1 MIKFI
6 PIGRMYDIVKEQ
18 YFSCLDEVYREDNQ
32 FEGTYCKKSEQ
43 KLQDITGRKHALL
56 VTSGTAGIMAMLLA
70 QQVKPGDE
78 VICINYSCPATVMP
92 IMVVGAKPVFVDID
106 RHGQMDLSNVRSKI
120 TKRTSA
126 ILTTGLYGDTFD
138 YDAIKDLGI
147 PILND
152 SAQSVFNKYK
162 GIENTKLG
170 RMSILSFSTN
180 KNIPVFGTY
189 GAVFTDDDQLAKELY
204 VIRRNGY
211 LNRDVGTAIN
221 YVGLNAQPHADK
233 SAQLYCS
240 LQHAEAFQKRRSE
253 IADYYH
259 SELAKLD
266 ICVRPSPSFSESNN
280 HKYTILVEDKLAFR
294 DRMKD
299 KGIETQLHYTY
310 NFANTPMFGHN
321 NNDNFNNTDFYV
333 KHALSIPA
341 SPWHTDAE
349 IETVVSAVKE
359 SATKGD
365 RDVQI

>member
-6 PIGRMYDIVKEQ
+6 PISRMYDQVKEQ
-18 YFSCLDEVYREDNQ
+18 YYSCLDEVYKEDNQ
-32 FEGTYCKKSEQ
+32 FEGTYCEKSEQ
-43 KLQDITGRKHALL
+43 ALQHITGRKHALL

-70 QQVKPGDE
+70 QGIKPGDE

-92 IMVVGAKPVFVDID
+92 VKVLGASPVFLDID
-106 RHGQMDLSNVRSKI
+106 RYGQMDLSNIKNKI
-120 TKRTSA
+120 TDRTRA

-162 GIENTKLG
+162 GQENTKLG

-189 GAVFTDDDQLAKELY
+189 GAVFTDDDQLAKDLY

-211 LNRDVGTAIN
+211 LNRDVGIEIN
-221 YVGLNAQPHADK
+221 YIGFNAQPHADK

-240 LQHAEAFQKRRSE
+240 IQHAERFQKRRSE
-253 IADYYH
+253 IADYY
-259 SELAKLD
+259 SKELSKHN
-266 ICVRPSPSFSESNN
+266 ICVRPSPSFSKSNN
-280 HKYTILVEDKLAFR
+280 HKFTILVEDKFKFR

-299 KGIETQLHYTY
+299 NGVETQPHYTY
-310 NFANTPMFGHN
+310 NFSKTPVFKHKSSE
-321 NNDNFNNTDFYV
+321 DFPFTDLYV
-333 KHALSIPA
+333 KHAISIPA

-349 IETVVSAVKE
+349 VEKVVSAVKM
-359 SATKGD
+359 SSTKGD
-365 RDVQI
+365 KDVQI

>member
-6 PIGRMYDIVKEQ
+6 PISRMYDIVKEQ
-18 YFSCLDEVYREDNQ
+18 YYSCLDEVYREDNQ

-56 VTSGTAGIMAMLLA
+56 VTSGTAGILAMLLA
-70 QQVKPGDE
+70 QGVKPGDE

-92 IMVVGAKPVFVDID
+92 IKVLGANPVFVDID
-106 RHGQMDLSNVRSKI
+106 RHGQMDLSNVKSKI
-120 TKRTSA
+120 TDRTTA

-138 YDAIKDLGI
+138 YDAIKDIGI

-162 GIENTKLG
+162 GQENTKLG

-189 GAVFTDDDQLAKELY
+189 GAVFTDDDQLAKDLY

-211 LNRDVGTAIN
+211 LNRDVGNAITHI
-221 YVGLNAQPHADK
+221 GFNAQPHADK

-240 LQHAEAFQKRRSE
+240 LQHAEQFQKRREE
-253 IADYYH
+253 IANYYH
-259 SELAKLD
+259 KELAKQE
-266 ICVRPSPSFSESNN
+266 ISIRPSPAYSKSNN
-280 HKYTILVEDKLAFR
+280 HKFTILVDNKFSFR
-294 DRMKD
+294 DRMKNE
-299 KGIETQLHYTY
+299 GVETQLHYTY
-310 NFANTPMFGHN
+310 NFAKAPVFSHAVGS
-321 NNDNFNNTDFYV
+321 FPYTDLYV
-333 KHALSIPA
+333 RHAISIPC

-349 IETVVSAVKE
+349 IETVVDAIKK

-365 RDVQI
+365 KNVQI

>member
-1 MIKFI
+1 MIKLI
-6 PIGRMYDIVKEQ
+6 PISRMYDIVKEQ
-18 YFSCLDEVYREDNQ
+18 YYSCLDEVYREDNQ

-92 IMVVGAKPVFVDID
+92 IKVLGANPVFVDID
-106 RHGQMDLSNVRSKI
+106 RHGQMDLSNIKSKI
-120 TKRTSA
+120 TDRTTA

-138 YDAIKDLGI
+138 YDAIKDLGV

-162 GIENTKLG
+162 GQENTKLG

-180 KNIPVFGTY
+180 KNISVFGTY

-221 YVGLNAQPHADK
+221 HIGFNAQPHADK

-240 LQHAEAFQKRRSE
+240 LQHADAFQKRRAE
-253 IADYYH
+253 IADYYNK
-259 SELAKLD
+259 ELTKLD
-266 ICVRPSPSFSESNN
+266 ICVRPSPDYSKSNN
-280 HKYTILVEDKLAFR
+280 HKYTILVKDKLAFR
-294 DRMKD
+294 DRMQD
-299 KGIETQLHYTY
+299 KGVETQLHYTY
-310 NFANTPMFGHN
+310 NFANTPVFGYN
-321 NNDNFNNTDFYV
+321 AGGDFTYTDLYV
-333 KHALSIPA
+333 KQALSIPA

-349 IETVVSAVKE
+349 IEMVVSAIRE
-359 SATKGD
+359 SATNGD